1 MRALLDITIMR
12 HECAGKACP
21 SDVTF
26 KIMDYK
32 HDNTLQEIHLKGME
46 NVDYLIPL
54 GIYGGKLQHFPYL
67 IKSTISVI
75 VPRRKNIKIRV
86 GNSPADSRGSI
97 LIGLDAPSNS
107 LISESAKAANLVDTI
122 FETYEIVDIVVDI
135 GTDHP
140 F

>member
-1 MRALLDITIMR
+1 MRALLDIIIMR
-12 HECAGKACP
+12 HDCFGKACP

-26 KIMDYK
+26 KVMDYK
-32 HDNTLQEIHLKGME
+32 HNNPLQEIHLKGME
-46 NVDYLIPL
+46 NVDYLIPI
-54 GIYGGKLQHFPYL
+54 GIYGGKFLNFPNL
-67 IKSTISVI
+67 KKSTISII

-97 LIGLDAPSNS
+97 LIGLDAPSYS

-122 FETYEIVDIVVDI
+122 FETYEIVDIVVDV
-135 GTDHP
+135 DADFP

>member
-1 MRALLDITIMR
+1 MRALLDIIIMR

-26 KIMDYK
+26 KVMDYK
-32 HDNTLQEIHLKGME
+32 HDNPLQEIHLKGME
-46 NVDYLIPL
+46 NIDYLIPL
-54 GIYGGKLQHFPYL
+54 GIYGGKFLNFHNL
-67 IKSTISVI
+67 KKSTISVI

-97 LIGLDAPSNS
+97 LIGLDAPSS
-107 LISESAKAANLVDTI
+107 CFISESAKAANLIDTI
-122 FETYEIVDIVVDI
+122 FETYEIMDIVVDVD
-135 GTDHP
+135 TDYP

>member
-1 MRALLDITIMR
+1 MKALLDIIIMR

-26 KIMDYK
+26 KVMDYK
-32 HDNTLQEIHLKGME
+32 HDNPLQEIRLKGME
-46 NVDYLIPL
+46 NIDYLIPL
-54 GIYGGKLQHFPYL
+54 GIYGGKFQYFTNLR
-67 IKSTISVI
+67 ISTISVI

-122 FETYEIVDIVVDI
+122 FETYEITDIVVDVD
-135 GTDHP
+135 TDYP

>member
-1 MRALLDITIMR
+1 MRALLDIIIMR

-26 KIMDYK
+26 KVMDYK
-32 HDNTLQEIHLKGME
+32 HDNPLQEIRLKGTE
-46 NVDYLIPL
+46 NVNYLIPL
-54 GIYGGKLQHFPYL
+54 GIYGGKFVNFPNL
-67 IKSTISVI
+67 KKTTISVI

-97 LIGLDAPSNS
+97 LIGLDNPSNS

-122 FETYEIVDIVVDI
+122 FETYEIADIVVDI
-135 GTDHP
+135 DTDYP

>member
-1 MRALLDITIMR
+1 MR

-26 KIMDYK
+26 KVMDYK
-32 HDNTLQEIHLKGME
+32 HDNPLQEIRLKGME
-46 NVDYLIPL
+46 NVDFLIPL
-54 GIYGGKLQHFPYL
+54 GIYGGEFQNFPNL
-67 IKSTISVI
+67 KKSTISVI

-86 GNSPADSRGSI
+86 GNSPADTRGSI

-122 FETYEIVDIVVDI
+122 FETYEIADIVVDVD
-135 GTDHP
+135 TDYP

>member
-1 MRALLDITIMR
+1 MRALLDIIIMR

-26 KIMDYK
+26 KVMDYK
-32 HDNTLQEIHLKGME
+32 HDNPLQEIHLKGME
-46 NVDYLIPL
+46 NIDYLIPL

-122 FETYEIVDIVVDI
+122 FETYEIADIVVDV

>member
-1 MRALLDITIMR
+1 MRALLDIIIMR
-12 HECAGKACP
+12 HECTGKACP

-26 KIMDYK
+26 KVMDYK
-32 HDNTLQEIHLKGME
+32 HDNPLQEIHLKGME
-46 NVDYLIPL
+46 NIDYLIPL
-54 GIYGGKLQHFPYL
+54 GIYGGKFLNFPNL
-67 IKSTISVI
+67 KKSTISVI

-122 FETYEIVDIVVDI
+122 FETYEIADIVVDVD
-135 GTDHP
+135 TDYP

>member
-1 MRALLDITIMR
+1 MRALLDIIIMR

-26 KIMDYK
+26 KVMDYE
-32 HDNTLQEIHLKGME
+32 HDIPLQEIHLKGME
-46 NVDYLIPL
+46 NSDYLIPL
-54 GIYGGKLQHFPYL
+54 GIYGGKFQYSTNLK
-67 IKSTISVI
+67 KSTISI
-75 VPRRKNIKIRV
+75 NVPRRENINIRI
-86 GNSPADSRGSI
+86 GNSPADSQGSI

-122 FETYEIVDIVVDI
+122 FETYEIADIVVDVD
-135 GTDHP
+135 TPYP

>member
-1 MRALLDITIMR
+1 MR
-12 HECAGKACP
+12 HECVGIACP

-26 KIMDYK
+26 KVMDDK
-32 HDNTLQEIHLKGME
+32 FDNPLQEIHLKGME
-46 NVDYLIPL
+46 NINYLIPL
-54 GIYGGKLQHFPYL
+54 GIYGGKFLNYPNL
-67 IKSTISVI
+67 KKSTISII

-122 FETYEIVDIVVDI
+122 FETYEIADITIDVD
-135 GTDHP
+135 TDYP